1 MFLKKSRYKIVSWLL
16 FVAVIS
22 AISFI
27 IYGYHSASATV
38 RYLPDIKSDNI
49 VFQTSGTKKTELESP
64 WFILVADESGTI
76 TVKNHDGGIIIS
88 SLTYYSSCD
97 SSEENWGL
105 KDVSV
110 KLSNDST
117 IKVTGTGSS
126 GVLVHEELTIHTKT
140 PKLDFL
146 IKTNYSRQTLV
157 QREALVAKY
166 NVPVSEVYLKNR
178 KTDVGKFDHEYWL
191 QRQGVHFGSGSMSSL
206 IYNTPDISSL
216 QLDAERNLLFINL
229 EYFLDHPHIYIPYQK
244 NGEGNWINQSSSDYS
259 PGSERENSFSVYFGD
274 LPKTIPRL
282 MLVPGGYIAGYVF
295 TEHADGGNL
304 RTHRAAYFG
313 AENILDINKAT
324 GGFAGHRIPVTKSV
338 FLVDSTGAISVAPGI
353 KDPDKL
359 QFLDFLNQLYH
370 TGLYDI
376 CLHTPEDYNSN
387 RESLIECIKFM
398 KEKYDTKTWIDHGM
412 YNGTTNRE
420 SFVCDGLKP
429 GSEYYAADLWEKYD
443 TRYFWNPSSELIEN
457 SLISPSK
464 SLKEGKIFKAYVD
477 LWKHYFSPEELKE
490 MKFPAALKELLRRH
504 YNKGALNSLLPDKGN
519 AYPTPL
525 YWQHPTRTGQ
535 FYSWTTD
542 YVKDYGRL
550 ITGKTEK
557 QFLNE
562 KIQLNQLVTNW
573 GIFINHGYY
582 VRNREEHNIFSE
594 EDGKIVINPS
604 FDKILGLMAGMRDNG
619 DLFITTIRDL
629 LDYWILIENVS
640 FEYMP
645 DGRINVLNLNNED
658 IKGLSMAVHAKT
670 VLVDNEIPKI
680 KRIGEDAI
688 FWFNIPAKAKI
699 VLQVEI

>member
-1 MFLKKSRYKIVSWLL
+1 MPLKKLRYKIVSWLL
-16 FVAVIS
+16 IVAVGS

-27 IYGYHSASATV
+27 IYGYHLASATIT
-38 RYLPDIKSDNI
+38 YLPDIKSYNI
-49 VFQTSGTKKTELESP
+49 VYQTSGTNQTELRGP
-64 WFILVADESGTI
+64 WFILVADESGRI
-76 TVKNHDGGIIIS
+76 SVKNRDGGIIIS

-97 SSEENWGL
+97 SIEENWGL

-110 KLSNDST
+110 KLINDST
-117 IKVTGTGSS
+117 ITVTGTGSS
-126 GVLVHEELTIHTKT
+126 GVLVREELTIHTNT
-140 PKLDFL
+140 PKLDVL
-146 IKTNYSRQTLV
+146 IKTNYNRHTLV
-157 QREALVAKY
+157 QREALIAKY
-166 NVPVSEVYLKNR
+166 DVPVSEVYLKNR
-178 KTDVGKFDHEYWL
+178 KTDVGDFDHEYWL
-191 QRQGVHFGSGSMSSL
+191 QRQGVRFGSGSMSSL
-206 IYNTPDISSL
+206 IYNSPDISSL

-229 EYFLDHPHIYIPYQK
+229 DFFLDHPHIYIPYQK
-244 NGEGNWINQSSSDYS
+244 NGGGKWINQSSSDYS

-274 LPKTIPRL
+274 LPNTTPRL

-313 AENILDINKAT
+313 AENISDLNKAT

-338 FLVDSTGAISVAPGI
+338 FLVDSTEAISGSPDI

-359 QFLDFLNQLYH
+359 QFLDFLNQLYAS
-370 TGLYDI
+370 GLYDI

-387 RESLIECIKFM
+387 RESLIECVKFM
-398 KEKYDTKTWIDHGM
+398 KEKFDTKTWIDHGM
-412 YNGTTNRE
+412 YNGTANRE
-420 SFVCDGLKP
+420 SFVCDGLKS
-429 GSEYYAADLWEKYD
+429 GSEYFAADLWEKYD
-443 TRYFWNPSSELIEN
+443 TRYFWNPSSELIGN

-464 SLKEGKIFKAYVD
+464 SLKEGKFFKAYVD

-504 YNKGALNSLLPDKGN
+504 YNKGELNSLLPDKGS

-550 ITGKTEK
+550 TTGKSEK
-557 QFLNE
+557 QFYNE
-562 KIQLNQLVTNW
+562 QIQLNQLLTNW

-594 EDGKIVINPS
+594 EDGKIFINPY
-604 FDKILGLMAGMRDNG
+604 FDKILGLMAGMRDDG
-619 DLFITTIRDL
+619 DLFITTIRNL

-640 FEYMP
+640 FEYMS

-658 IKGLSMAVHAKT
+658 IKGLSLAVQAET
-670 VLVDNEIPKI
+670 VLVDDEIPKN
-680 KRIGEDAI
+680 KRIGEDTI
-688 FWFNIPAKAKI
+688 FWFDIPAKGKI
-699 VLQVEI
+699 ILRVGM